1 MYAVIETGGKQVR
14 VTEGQTIYVERLDVE
29 PETTFTF
36 DKVLMVGGESVKL
49 GNPYVDG
56 VTVDATVEKQG
67 KQKKIIVFKY
77 KPKKKYRRKKGHR
90 QPYTKLTV
98 TKINA

>member
-49 GNPYVDG
+49 GSPYIDG
-56 VTVDATVEKQG
+56 VTVDATVDKQG
-67 KQKKIIVFKY
+67 KQKKITVFKY

>member
-1 MYAVIETGGKQVR
+1 MYAVIETGGKQIR
-14 VTEGQTIYVERLDVE
+14 VIEGQTIYVERLDVE
-29 PETTFTF
+29 PETNFTF

-49 GNPYVDG
+49 GSPYIDG
-56 VTVDATVEKQG
+56 VTVDAKVDKQG
-67 KQKKIIVFKY
+67 KQKKITVFKY

-90 QPYTKLTV
+90 QPYTKLTI

>member
-1 MYAVIETGGKQVR
+1 MYAVIETGGKQIR

-29 PETTFTF
+29 PETAFTF

-56 VTVDATVEKQG
+56 VTVDATVDKQG
-67 KQKKIIVFKY
+67 
-77 KPKKKYRRKKGHR
+77 
-90 QPYTKLTV
+90 
-98 TKINA
+98 